1 MKWAKR
7 ETLGGGKQLY
17 LDSDKGAEPRDIQ
30 AALRAYLHARGIGS
44 RARAVSNQVKAAQ
57 EKQANMTAVVKAKFP
72 EGSLSNLKFQSA
84 VDTAFNTILRNCTIL
99 ANRLNAFDV
108 RDFQTLER
116 AKSAQMLGRREM
128 VTDVQ
133 AERLRLMND
142 AIASM
147 DDIIN
152 ANERLLLQLD
162 KLSAELALIGF
173 DQNEAD
179 TNDMLEEIKTLT
191 EQAKFY
197 Q

>member
-1 MKWAKR
+1 
-7 ETLGGGKQLY
+7 
-17 LDSDKGAEPRDIQ
+17 
-30 AALRAYLHARGIGS
+30 
-44 RARAVSNQVKAAQ
+44 
-57 EKQANMTAVVKAKFP
+57 
-72 EGSLSNLKFQSA
+72 
-84 VDTAFNTILRNCTIL
+84 
-99 ANRLNAFDV
+99 
-108 RDFQTLER
+108 
-116 AKSAQMLGRREM
+116 M